1 MVCHAIA
8 NIKNKTIEFYNSLS
22 SRDRV
27 TSIYLGSTN
36 NVSYNE
42 VFDRYLRY
50 MLNDSTKTGGMFC
63 LHYHKSKK
71 GYVRYFEYDAKHNYL
86 KFVKYNG
93 KVVKCLL
100 SDFKEAYNKIKP
112 NNNGNK
118 FVTMRYTFV
127 EVMVIIITF
136 MAFILVAM
144 HIIAKIL
151 SISLHQLD
159 KQMTDVY
166 IKSISGAIRILAPS
180 LTAIK

>member
-1 MVCHAIA
+1 
-8 NIKNKTIEFYNSLS
+8 
-22 SRDRV
+22 
-27 TSIYLGSTN
+27 
-36 NVSYNE
+36 
-42 VFDRYLRY
+42 
-50 MLNDSTKTGGMFC
+50 MLNDSTKTGGLFG

-71 GYVRYFEYDAKHNYL
+71 GYVRYFEYDAKHNYV

-118 FVTMRYTFV
+118 FVIKYDLLF
-127 EVMVIIITF
+127 EVMVIMMTINAI
-136 MAFILVAM
+136 ILVAM

>member
-42 VFDRYLRY
+42 VFDRYLRC
-50 MLNDSTKTGGMFC
+50 MLNDSTKTGGMFG

-71 GYVRYFEYDAKHNYL
+71 GYVTYFEYDPEDDYV

-93 KVVKCLL
+93 KSVKCLL

-112 NNNGNK
+112 NNNGNN
-118 FVTMRYTFV
+118 FV